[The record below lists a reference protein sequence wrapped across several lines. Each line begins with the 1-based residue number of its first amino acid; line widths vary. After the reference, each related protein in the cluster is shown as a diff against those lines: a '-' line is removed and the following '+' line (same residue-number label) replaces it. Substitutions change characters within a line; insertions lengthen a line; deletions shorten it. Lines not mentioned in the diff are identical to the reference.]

1 MTETIL
7 TVMLSPKFN
16 EKGANVRIAIGNV
29 QVLVV
34 NKVVL
39 LKQYVDSYMND
50 PLNDCKY
57 T

>member
-1 MTETIL
+1 
-7 TVMLSPKFN
+7 MLSPKFK
-16 EKGANVRIAIGNV
+16 EKGVNVKIAIGSV

-39 LKQYVDSYMND
+39 LKQYVDSCMND
-50 PLNDCKY
+50 PLEDNKY